1 MKFTKLIALLFLS
14 QFSFAQKQA
23 PANWYLQDYKIDN
36 VYGVSSEKAY
46 EKLSSKKSKTVIVAV
61 IDSGVDIEHEDL
73 KDKIWINE
81 KEIPNNSIDD
91 DGNGYVD
98 DVYGWSFLG
107 GKEEDIN
114 NEALEVARIYQKLK
128 PKYTTK
134 DTLSLKGDKLREFEY
149 FKTVRKT
156 YVEEQTQNL
165 QQYRICE
172 ILLDFIDNVKKASN
186 GIFSKETTKK
196 YEPQNDQEKRIK
208 TFLLVSLAGKSTP
221 KEVEDQ
227 FQEGYKHFYEAFSN
241 NKMNADSIR
250 IVIVGDNPDDPTE
263 KYYGCNRVK
272 GPDAFHGT
280 HVAGIIAATRG
291 NNLGIEGIAIDVK
304 IMAIRAIPNGDE
316 RDKDVANAIRYAVD
330 NGATIINM
338 SFGKYF
344 TNHKSVVDEA
354 IEYAKSKDVL
364 LIHAAGNDSKN
375 KDIEDSYPTR
385 ILDNKTTASNWIEVG
400 AASYKAGKT
409 ILGSFSNYGAT
420 TVDLFA
426 PGVDIYSTV
435 PDNNQYKNAS
445 GTSMACPAVAGVAAI
460 IRGYFPNLSA
470 EQIREVLMKTV
481 TPYTKKV
488 IIPGEKKKTSTLHK
502 MCISGGFI
510 NTEKA
515 VIYLLEN
522 NM

>member
-1 MKFTKLIALLFLS
+1 MKFNNLIALLFISSLS
-14 QFSFAQKQA
+14 FGQKEA
-23 PANWYLQDYKIDN
+23 PANWYLKDYKSDK

-46 EKLSSKKSKTVIVAV
+46 EKLGTKKSKTVIVAV

-73 KDKIWINE
+73 KDKVWINE
-81 KEIPNNSIDD
+81 DEIPNNGKDD
-91 DGNGYVD
+91 DNNGYVD
-98 DVYGWSFLG
+98 DIYGWSFLG
-107 GKEEDIN
+107 GKTEDIN
-114 NEALEVARIYQKLK
+114 NEALELARIYQQLK
-128 PKYTTK
+128 PKYSTK
-134 DTLSLKGDKLREFEY
+134 DTLSLKGDALKEFEY
-149 FKTVRKT
+149 YKTVRKA
-156 YVEEQTQNL
+156 YIEEQTQNF
-165 QQYRICE
+165 QQYKICE
-172 ILLDFIDNVKKASN
+172 LILGFIDNVKKSSN
-186 GIFSKETTKK
+186 GVFSKETTKK
-196 YEPQNDQEKRIK
+196 YAPANDTEVSIK
-208 TFLLVSLAGKSTP
+208 KYVLLLMGKSTP
-221 KEVEDQ
+221 KELEDQ
-227 FQEGYKHFYEAFSN
+227 FIEGEKHFSEAFQN

-250 IVIVGDNPDDPTE
+250 IVIVGDNPNDPNE

-291 NNLGIEGIAIDVK
+291 NNLGIDGIAVDVK

-354 IEYAKSKDVL
+354 ILYAKSKDVL
-364 LIHAAGNDSKN
+364 FIHAAGNDSKN

-385 ILDNKTTASNWIEVG
+385 ILDDKTVASNWIEVG
-400 AASYKAGKT
+400 ASSYKAGKT
-409 ILGSFSNYGAT
+409 LLGDFSNYGSK

-460 IRGYFPNLSA
+460 IRGYFPELSA
-470 EQIREVLMKTV
+470 EEVREVLMKTV
-481 TPYTKKV
+481 TPYTKPV
-488 IIPGEKKKTSTLHK
+488 IIPGEKKEKETISN
-502 MCISGGFI
+502 MCISGGFV

-522 NM
+522 KK